1 MPHAMQLYV
10 KISLHRELLV
20 NKALKGMRVLERD
33 LTLHPIV
40 ALAVNQLAVLNKEY
54 STKAVFLPNVRQ
66 PIGTLT
72 LAA

>member
-1 MPHAMQLYV
+1 M
-10 KISLHRELLV
+10 